1 MLAVRAGARM
11 DEAPHIPEIDFSP
24 YPMRVSTQ
32 RYSSPGYNQTERER
46 LWMRIW
52 QVAGRADDLPAPGD
66 WLEYALYDQSYIL
79 VRGRDG
85 KIRGFVNACRHR
97 GNAFCEGK
105 VGHAARFTCPYHNWS
120 YGLDGKLLAVAKPD
134 FKGSVEDF
142 VGSKDELGLIE
153 VPVECFAG
161 FIFLN
166 PDRGAAPLAEFLG
179 EAKELLEP
187 YRLEEMVPVAL
198 NVRETIACNWKVV
211 MDAFQEGYHVQA
223 VHPEL
228 VAMIDLKRERC
239 GFFGWHGA
247 TTVPF
252 GAPADGEPDIER
264 EGRAISELPLAN
276 IPGLTNVL
284 PRFDAS
290 IAGRRMPDGTLDL
303 ADGASPRSL
312 LQRAVRETLTE
323 AGLDVSGL
331 TDNQMSDYQ
340 FWHLFPNV
348 YMQIRAGDATMII
361 ARPHADGD
369 PNRCTWHV
377 AHYLWLPPEERT
389 GQRAAPVEIA
399 EGEHFDYFLA
409 LEQDYQQ
416 MESQQRG
423 LRNSGLEHLV
433 LTKQEP
439 KIAHFHAALDSWVD
453 RTPWSRG

>member
-1 MLAVRAGARM
+1 MLAVRAGDRM
-11 DEAPHIPEIDFSP
+11 DEAPHIPEIDFSLF
-24 YPMRVSTQ
+24 PMRVSTQ
-32 RYSSPGYNQTERER
+32 RYSSTAYNDAEREL

-52 QVAGRADDLPAPGD
+52 QVAGRADDLSGPGD
-66 WLEYALYDQSYIL
+66 WLHYTLFDQSYIV

-85 KIRGFVNACRHR
+85 LLRGFINACRHR

-105 VGHAARFTCPYHNWS
+105 AGHASRFTCPYHNWS

-134 FKGSVEDF
+134 FDGSIEEF
-142 VGSKDELGLIE
+142 VGSKDELGLLE

-179 EAKELLEP
+179 EAKQLLEP

-198 NVRETIACNWKVV
+198 NVREAISCNWKVV
-211 MDAFQEGYHVQA
+211 MDAFQEAYHVQA

-228 VAMIDLKRERC
+228 VSMIDLKRERC

-252 GAPADGEPDIER
+252 GAPADGEPDVEM
-264 EGRAISELPLAN
+264 EVRAISELPLAN
-276 IPGLTNVL
+276 FPGLADVL

-290 IAGRRMPDGTLDL
+290 VAARRRPDGSLDL

-312 LQRAVRETLTE
+312 LQWAVRETLTE
-323 AGLDVSGL
+323 AGLDVSEL

-348 YMQIRAGDATMII
+348 YMQVRAGDATVII
-361 ARPHADGD
+361 ARPHEDGD
-369 PNRCTWHV
+369 PGRCTWHV
-377 AHYLWLPPEERT
+377 AHYLWLPTAERAA
-389 GQRAAPVEIA
+389 QRAAPIEIA

-416 MESQQRG
+416 MENQQRG
-423 LRNSGLEHLV
+423 LRNSGLVHLV
-433 LTKQEP
+433 LTRQEP
-439 KIAHFHAALDSWVD
+439 KIAHFHASLDRWIGQTAS
-453 RTPWSRG
+453 PRG